1 MGVKAVVVVGASSSI
16 GQALIPEL
24 LNKYQTVIL
33 TEQKECFHELLQ
45 MTEEWANAYPLHEI
59 ICVELDV
66 LSWKSLS
73 EFEEF
78 IQCKAI
84 EIESFIYLAGI
95 NMLVSALEMTESVWN
110 RIIDVNLKGFFFTAQ
125 IAAKNMIMHDGG
137 SILGIASQHGVVANV
152 NRAAYCASKAGM
164 IHLVKELALEWAKYN
179 IRVNVVS
186 PTMILSE
193 KNKNILEGAQAKKE
207 YLGKIPLKKYARP
220 QDVSSAIIFLES
232 VQSGMITGHNLVLDG
247 GWTIC

>member
-1 MGVKAVVVVGASSSI
+1 MGANSSI
-16 GQALIPEL
+16 GQALIPGL
-24 LNKYQTVIL
+24 LKKYQTVIL
-33 TEQKECFHELLQ
+33 TEQAECLSELLQ
-45 MTEEWANAYPLHEI
+45 LTEEWTKEYPLREI
-59 ICVELDV
+59 ICVKLDV
-66 LSWKSLS
+66 LNQDSLA
-73 EFEEF
+73 EFEKLIER
-78 IQCKAI
+78 KAI

-95 NMLVSALEMTESVWN
+95 NMLVSALEVTESVWN

-152 NRAAYCASKAGM
+152 NRAAYCASKAGL

-193 KNKNILEGAQAKKE
+193 KNRSILEGAQAKKE
-207 YLGKIPLKKYARP
+207 YLGKIPLKKYAKP

-232 VQSGMITGHNLVLDG
+232 VESGMITGHNLVLDG